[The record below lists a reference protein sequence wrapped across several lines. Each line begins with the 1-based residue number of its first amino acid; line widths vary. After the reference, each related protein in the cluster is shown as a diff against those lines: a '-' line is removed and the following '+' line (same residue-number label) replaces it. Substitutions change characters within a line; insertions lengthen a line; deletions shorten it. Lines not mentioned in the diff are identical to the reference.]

1 MEIYR
6 EDRKVLIIGF
16 QISLIVH
23 LMLYILLKLMPDLN
37 LKYIPDEPIEI
48 NINIQQIEKINIP
61 QKVNISSSQ
70 ILKTKESLTKQN
82 FSENKLA
89 PQSIIAE
96 PKNAP
101 EQKQKEEKPAI
112 NIDENN
118 LSLIDKITSAKS
130 VQKEGKE
137 STSAVSV
144 GESLSSIFK
153 NAEGDALSRKVIY
166 RPQQIKLQSE
176 VPQPSVR
183 VKLYIAPSGDVV
195 KVQLLTL
202 TADPSLNR
210 EIVNYLLRWKFNP
223 IAEEKIQYAVLTLEF
238 SQ

>member
-130 VQKEGKE
+130 VQKEGNI
-137 STSAVSV
+137 SAVSL
-144 GESLSSIFK
+144 GESLSSLFK
-153 NAEGDALSRKVIY
+153 SAEGDAISRKVVY

>member
-130 VQKEGKE
+130 VQKDGN
-137 STSAVSV
+137 TSAVSL
-144 GESLSSIFK
+144 GESISSLFK
-153 NAEGDALSRKVIY
+153 SAEGDAISRKVVY

>member
-118 LSLIDKITSAKS
+118 LSLIDKITSAKN
-130 VQKEGKE
+130 VQKEGNI
-137 STSAVSV
+137 SAVSL
-144 GESLSSIFK
+144 GESLSSLFK
-153 NAEGDALSRKVIY
+153 SAEGDAISRKVVY

>member
-48 NINIQQIEKINIP
+48 NIQQIEKINIP

-70 ILKTKESLTKQN
+70 ILKTRESLTKQN
-82 FSENKLA
+82 FLEKKLA

-101 EQKQKEEKPAI
+101 EQKQKEKKPAI

-130 VQKEGKE
+130 VQKEGN
-137 STSAVSV
+137 TSAVSV
-144 GESLSSIFK
+144 GESLSSLFK
-153 NAEGDALSRKVIY
+153 NAEGDAISRKVIY

-210 EIVNYLLRWKFNP
+210 EIVNYLFRWKFNP
-223 IAEEKIQYAVLTLEF
+223 ITEEKIQYAVLTLEF

>member
-37 LKYIPDEPIEI
+37 LKYIPDEPIE
-48 NINIQQIEKINIP
+48 INIQQIEKINIP

-130 VQKEGKE
+130 VQKDGN
-137 STSAVSV
+137 TSAVSL
-144 GESLSSIFK
+144 GESLSSLFK
-153 NAEGDALSRKVIY
+153 SAEGDAISRKVVY